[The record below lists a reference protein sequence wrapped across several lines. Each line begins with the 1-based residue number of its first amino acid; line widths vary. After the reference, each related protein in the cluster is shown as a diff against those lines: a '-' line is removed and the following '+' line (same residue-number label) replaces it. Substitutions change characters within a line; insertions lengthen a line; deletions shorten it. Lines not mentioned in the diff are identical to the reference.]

1 MIYFI
6 FVFSLELIWNNGTS
20 DTVNMTYFIIEIK
33 FFKIKICF
41 FFLFSLIANITGRY
55 WYLESVTIESKTMNL
70 TEYRYFAYGMYS
82 KMDTPPT
89 YSYVCKTATFVA
101 YNDAPKH
108 GLYNFQD
115 KFYITNFQVTK
126 KKFFF
131 FFQNLN
137 FVLILSFNHFME
149 MVHILVHQI
158 IVHHFLQV
166 EYGWA

>member
-33 FFKIKICF
+33 FLKIKICF
-41 FFLFSLIANITGRY
+41 FFLFRLIANITGRY

-70 TEYRYFAYGMYS
+70 TEYHYFAYGMHS

-89 YSYVCKTATFVA
+89 YSYVCTTATFVA

-108 GLYNFQD
+108 GSHNFQD

-131 FFQNLN
+131 FFK
-137 FVLILSFNHFME
+137 I
-149 MVHILVHQI
+149 
-158 IVHHFLQV
+158 
-166 EYGWA
+166 